1 MRRDARWALV
11 GALSAWAA
19 LVPLAHGQQASP
31 TRWVAASPG
40 ADAADAFRARGDGP
54 APGQGSEPARALAA
68 VDRLAPIP
76 LAGIPRR
83 PRWAPLASAL
93 VPGAGQALQ
102 GLRRAVPYLAIEG
115 FLLTQFMDARRNG
128 RARRREYRDLA
139 ITARDAFSERFPT
152 GDFEY
157 YERMQ
162 HFVESGAYDVTPGND
177 LDPETDTATFNGQ
190 TWQLARLT
198 YWERPETPPVRTS
211 DEYQRALD
219 FYARRAIAPEF
230 RWSWRNAQFEQDL
243 FSRTIE
249 RSNNAF
255 RRSSQYLGVLIANH
269 ALSAVDAFVFVRLSQ
284 RGGESSRG
292 YEVQATI
299 PWAPLGRPSVPELHD
314 P

>member
-1 MRRDARWALV
+1 
-11 GALSAWAA
+11 
-19 LVPLAHGQQASP
+19 
-31 TRWVAASPG
+31 
-40 ADAADAFRARGDGP
+40 
-54 APGQGSEPARALAA
+54 
-68 VDRLAPIP
+68 
-76 LAGIPRR
+76 
-83 PRWAPLASAL
+83 
-93 VPGAGQALQ
+93 
-102 GLRRAVPYLAIEG
+102 
-115 FLLTQFMDARRNG
+115 MDARRNG

-139 ITARDAFSERFPT
+139 LTARNVFSEQFPA

-190 TWQLARLT
+190 TWQLARFT
-198 YWERPETPPVRTS
+198 YWENPSTAPSRTS
-211 DEYQRALD
+211 EAYQRALD
-219 FYARRAIAPEF
+219 FYARRAVAPEF

-255 RRSSQYLGVLIANH
+255 RLSSQYLGVLIANH

-284 RGGESSRG
+284 RGGASSRG

-299 PWAPLGRPSVPELHD
+299 PWAPLGRPSEPKRHD